1 VRLKTAGLRIATAQI
16 GLICSYFGLLAKW
29 NEKVNLTGYSLPDEH
44 DEALDRLVV
53 EPLLAA
59 QCFEKHARRAGLS
72 EPASLLDLG
81 SGGGSPAIPLKIAFP
96 SARLTMV
103 ETKGRKVAFLRE
115 VIRELGWNDATVVQ
129 VRIEELLADQTM
141 NGSADLVSV
150 RAVRMTSKQWPV
162 LASLLSPKGR
172 VLWFRGIV
180 GATAV
185 PPIMVEEHR
194 CQLGWNNEAAI
205 LRRIGS

>member
-1 VRLKTAGLRIATAQI
+1 MAGLRLADTQI

-29 NEKVNLTGYSLPDEH
+29 NDKVNLVGFSLPDEY

-53 EPLLAA
+53 EPFLAA
-59 QCFEKHARRAGLS
+59 QCLEKHARRVGLS

-115 VIRELGWNDATVVQ
+115 VVRELGWNDATVVQ

-162 LASLLSPKGR
+162 LASLMSPSGR

-180 GATAV
+180 GAPAA

-205 LRRIGS
+205 LRRIGG